1 MLCALKGAEYVIFT
15 LKSSKDCCLASG
27 SHRGKQLPG
36 KKDTCKGPGA
46 GMGLAFRE
54 LKGN

>member
-1 MLCALKGAEYVIFT
+1 MILIRLSEYVIFT
-15 LKSSKDCCLASG
+15 LKGSKDCCLASG
-27 SHRGKQLPG
+27 SHQGKQLPG